1 MEPQIQYARR
11 PDGVRTAYATMG
23 DGPVLVLPPGGTTHL
38 EWYYGCTEAHERFCS
53 RLAERRT
60 LVLYDRHG
68 CGLSDRNRTDF
79 TPEDDMLDI
88 EAVIE
93 AIGAPQIDLFGISW
107 GGNPTLAYAARHPER
122 VRRMIL
128 YGTAADGPRAPPQN
142 WSKRG
147 QRSLSSAGPIRNSI
161 SGTRP
166 SNTSP
171 VELTQRRS
179 RAWYVC

>member
-11 PDGVRTAYATMG
+11 PDGARTAYATMG
-23 DGPVLVLPPGGTTHL
+23 NGPVLVLPPGMTTHL
-38 EWYYGCTEAHERFCS
+38 DWYHGCTEAHERFCS

-93 AIGAPQIDLFGISW
+93 ALLGSRQLDM
-107 GGNPTLAYAARHPER
+107 GNSGLEELAEAAAQAENES
-122 VRRMIL
+122 V
-128 YGTAADGPRAPPQN
+128 TA
-142 WSKRG
+142 
-147 QRSLSSAGPIRNSI
+147 
-161 SGTRP
+161 
-166 SNTSP
+166 
-171 VELTQRRS
+171 
-179 RAWYVC
+179 